1 MAPRA
6 LAIGCVLA
14 LGLAGMAL
22 PSSIVIGGAAWLA
35 FLFFVL
41 SGWGYLAARAAR
53 IADPDF
59 GLRAIWGVGAY
70 LAVAGAFLAV
80 GLCSRPVV
88 LGLAAVG
95 FAGFAWR
102 ELVTDVPSISR
113 VHAAGAFVRARPAVG
128 VLVILV
134 VLLASYHLLGAVAQ
148 LDRNPWDDDI
158 AYTPFVK
165 RLLDAGNLVEP
176 FSFRRL
182 GAYGGQT
189 VLQALGAARGNLASV
204 HLVDRGLCQGLFLL
218 LIVGHAR
225 ERGRVLGLWLGL
237 VVLFVLLLPDAAINT
252 ASYWSGAAIFLGLYR
267 TVVRAHAL
275 PDAAGGF
282 ALAALV
288 GAAACTLRQN
298 YSVVVVVYLAMT
310 LAMARRDRRT
320 WLLTLA
326 VGAIVL
332 VQYAIAA
339 YAATRTFLFP
349 FWGGTWNS
357 AIELT
362 PGVITWVDRLQYV
375 ITVCIETAPIL
386 ILPPVALL
394 LAFTRDERPGRP
406 LTALATASALGLLV
420 LALSFHGT
428 DPSHLW
434 RYAFG
439 FAAALLVAFAL
450 EIGETDDAPPVR
462 LPVLGRWM
470 LLAALVLQLAVG
482 RDQLAKRYAG
492 IAADVREALTIDRH
506 GDPSALVDRAHY
518 ALLQSTVPAGARLA
532 VMLDDPAYLDFARN
546 DIANLDTPGFASPA
560 PGLPAFR
567 GPDALAAYFRTQGIR
582 YVAFVRSESSRYFY
596 RRGFWVWRLFND
608 AEMFQTMSA
617 YAIDMID
624 SLTSLATSTTVLHD
638 QSGLVALDL
647 GTPQS
652 VAPIGTRTDEAARR
666 DAWEQRLAEQEG
678 LASAWA
684 LTTRRDVRFE
694 DGFSGLAF
702 VDERVDDP
710 KWYDA
715 THARVEPQR
724 GTPVRWMYRRSHL
737 RLRGSQPMH
746 LSLAGKVNV
755 ATVNARPRLDVALD
769 GQLLGSV
776 AVSPDGQFLFDATVS
791 PRSGWRD
798 LYLVWTTVA
807 QPERDPRDLRAARLE
822 RLTWEPR

>member
-1 MAPRA
+1 
-6 LAIGCVLA
+6 
-14 LGLAGMAL
+14 MAL

-41 SGWGYLAARAAR
+41 SGWGYLASRAAR
-53 IADPDF
+53 VADPDF
-59 GLRAIWGVGAY
+59 GLRAAWGVAAY

-80 GLCSRPVV
+80 GLCSRPVI
-88 LGLAAVG
+88 LGLAGVG

-102 ELVTDVPSISR
+102 ELVTGVPSIAR
-113 VHAAGAFVRARPAVG
+113 VHAAARFVRAQPAVG
-128 VLVILV
+128 VLVIGIA
-134 VLLASYHLLGAVAQ
+134 LLASYHLLGAVAQ

-158 AYTPFVK
+158 AYTPLVK

-189 VLQALGAARGNLASV
+189 VLQALGAARGNLASI

-225 ERGRVLGLWLGL
+225 ERGKVIGLWLGL
-237 VVLFVLLLPDAAINT
+237 VVLIVLLLPDAAINT
-252 ASYWSGAAIFLGLYR
+252 ASYWSGAVIFLGLYR
-267 TVVRAHAL
+267 TVVRAHTV
-275 PDAAGGF
+275 PDAGGF

-310 LAMARRDRRT
+310 LATARRDRRT
-320 WLLTLA
+320 WLLALA

-339 YAATRTFLFP
+339 YSATHTFLFP

-357 AIELT
+357 AIDLT

-375 ITVCIETAPIL
+375 ITVCIDTAPIL
-386 ILPPVALL
+386 VLPAIALL

-406 LTALATASALGLLV
+406 LTALFAASAIGLLV

-450 EIGETDDAPPVR
+450 EIGDTVDAPPVH
-462 LPVLGRWM
+462 LPALGRWM
-470 LLAALVLQLAVG
+470 LLAALLLQLLVG

-492 IAADVREALTIDRH
+492 IAADLREALTIDRH
-506 GDPSALVDRAHY
+506 GDPSAIVERGHY
-518 ALLQSTVPAGARLA
+518 AVLQSTIPAGARVA
-532 VMLDDPAYLDFARN
+532 VMLDDPAFLDFARN
-546 DIANLDTPGFASPA
+546 EIFNLDTPGFASPA

-567 GPDALAAYFRTQGIR
+567 GPDALAAYFRAQGIR
-582 YVAFVRSESSRYFY
+582 YVAFVRTESSRYFY

-624 SLTSLATSTTVLHD
+624 SLTALARTSTVLHD

-647 GTPQS
+647 GASGQT
-652 VAPIGTRTDEAARR
+652 APTNTRSDEAARR
-666 DAWEQRLAEQEG
+666 DAWEARLADQEG
-678 LASAWA
+678 LLSAWA

-715 THARVEPQR
+715 SHATVEPKR
-724 GTPVRWMYRRSHL
+724 GTPVKWMYRRSHV
-737 RLRGSQPMH
+737 RLRANTPMH

-755 ATVNARPRLDVALD
+755 ATINARPRLDISLD

-776 AVSPDGQFLFDATVS
+776 AVSPEGDFLFDITVP

-798 LYLVWTTVA
+798 LYLVWSTVA
-807 QPERDPRDLRAARLE
+807 QPERDARDLRAARLE